1 MKEVEVGP
9 IEEVQQ
15 KKKNIFSDTL
25 IELCNFLSF
34 FQKGRFFLKLKAKIA
49 FFFWLLKILPLVQ
62 KL

>member
-1 MKEVEVGP
+1 MMKEVEVGP

-34 FQKGRFFLKLKAKIA
+34 FQKGRFFLEAEG
-49 FFFWLLKILPLVQ
+49 
-62 KL
+62 